1 MDKKYFILAVI
12 STLLTV
18 AYYAWMIPAWVHLDD
33 PPRARSSKSI
43 SSQKTK
49 NVSASYYSNRDYD
62 DRPRRRGET
71 PPDYAYYIQRPRY
84 RCNSVLKINT
94 SHDASYVIK
103 VVDPYDGEIMMM
115 CYLPSGTSQEID
127 MPSGKFEIRYT
138 CGTEWFG
145 DGEMFGD
152 TASYAKAQG
161 LFDFSEGSGYEL
173 TLYRVRN
180 GNLRT
185 SKMRKEDF

>member
-49 NVSASYYSNRDYD
+49 NVRASYYSDREYD

-71 PPDYAYYIQRPRY
+71 PPDYAY
-84 RCNSVLKINT
+84 
-94 SHDASYVIK
+94 
-103 VVDPYDGEIMMM
+103 
-115 CYLPSGTSQEID
+115 
-127 MPSGKFEIRYT
+127 
-138 CGTEWFG
+138 
-145 DGEMFGD
+145 
-152 TASYAKAQG
+152 
-161 LFDFSEGSGYEL
+161 
-173 TLYRVRN
+173 
-180 GNLRT
+180 
-185 SKMRKEDF
+185 